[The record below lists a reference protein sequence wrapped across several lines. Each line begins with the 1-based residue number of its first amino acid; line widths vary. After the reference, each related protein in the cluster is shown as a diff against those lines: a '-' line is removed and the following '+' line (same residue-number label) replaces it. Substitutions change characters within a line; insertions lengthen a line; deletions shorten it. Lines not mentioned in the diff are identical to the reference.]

1 MKQIAVDIRDIRKSY
16 TGIKALLG
24 INIQINSG
32 ELFGFIGPDGA
43 GKTSLFHIL
52 TSLVIPDSGS
62 ATVAGYDTIHDYRE
76 IRKIVGYMPG
86 KFSLYQDLTVD
97 ENLKFFAGIFRT
109 TIHEHFEL
117 YKDIFAQLEPF
128 RKRKAGQLSGG
139 MKQKLALSCALVHK
153 PQLLFLDEPTTGV
166 DAVSRT
172 EFWEILQRIKY
183 MGITVIVSTP
193 YMDEAALCDRV
204 ALMNKG
210 SIMAVNSPENIVRSF
225 GKNLYAV
232 KSEQMFPLPGLLA
245 TIEHTKA
252 VYRSGEYIHYLNEK
266 DDFDPVLIEIYL
278 RACGHGMIQVHQ
290 IAPSIEDCFM
300 VLMQQSK
307 AQKAA

>member
-16 TGIKALLG
+16 TGIKALQG

-166 DAVSRT
+166 DAVSRA
-172 EFWEILQRIKY
+172 EFWEMLQRIKKL
-183 MGITVIVSTP
+183 GVTVIVSTP

-204 ALMNKG
+204 ALMNSG
-210 SIMAVNSPENIVRSF
+210 TIMATDSPESIVRSF
-225 GKNLYAV
+225 GKNLFAV
-232 KSEQMFPLPGLLA
+232 KSENMFPLPGLLA
-245 TIEHTKA
+245 HLEHTEA

-266 DDFDPVLIEIYL
+266 DDFDPVLIENYL
-278 RACGHGMIQVHQ
+278 RECGHGMVQVNK
-290 IAPSIEDCFM
+290 IAPTIEDCFM
-300 VLMQQSK
+300 VLMQQNK
-307 AQKAA
+307 AHKAA

>member
-1 MKQIAVDIRDIRKSY
+1 MNQVAVDISKIRKSY
-16 TGIKALLG
+16 SGVKALEG
-24 INIQINSG
+24 ISIQVKTG

-52 TSLVIPDSGS
+52 TSLILPDSGT
-62 ATVAGYDTIHDYRE
+62 ATVAGFDTVRDYRE

-109 TIHEHFEL
+109 TINEHYEL

-153 PQLLFLDEPTTGV
+153 PALLFLDEPTTGV

-172 EFWEILQRIKY
+172 EFWEMLNKIRHHGVTI
-183 MGITVIVSTP
+183 IVSTP
-193 YMDEAALCDRV
+193 YMDEAARCDRV
-204 ALMNKG
+204 ALINKG
-210 SIMAVNSPENIVRSF
+210 SILATDSPQGIVRSF
-225 GKNLYAV
+225 GKTLYAI
-232 KSEQMFPLPGLLA
+232 KSDNMFPLPSLLSNIDD
-245 TIEHTKA
+245 TTA
-252 VYRSGEYIHYLNEK
+252 VYRSGEFVHYLNQK
-266 DDFDPVLIEIYL
+266 DDFDPETIKTYLMQHGHEVLVKLIEP
-278 RACGHGMIQVHQ
+278 G
-290 IAPSIEDCFM
+290 IEDCFM
-300 VLMQQSK
+300 VLMQQNHFDE
-307 AQKAA
+307 AA